1 MSQPASIRP
10 DIDELM
16 ELRHRANA
24 ISLASHHRVNAVLA
38 GLYASVFRGQ
48 GMDFEETREYRTGDE
63 IRYMDWRVTARTGT
77 PHLKVFREE
86 RERTA
91 LLCVDGGPHM
101 AFGTRG
107 TFKSVQAARAA
118 ALLGWAADGRGDRV
132 GGLIFA
138 DAQRGPAY
146 FPPARDRRSLWRLL
160 RTLSETPPTPAP
172 RAERG
177 EALIQAL
184 DKLTRSAPK
193 GALVLVIAD
202 FDTDL
207 AALDGPLGQLSQ
219 RREVVLITV
228 DDPADWELPAMG
240 PVHFEAPDGAWVRV
254 DTDDPEGRVVY
265 RQQWERQRWYVER
278 LARRRRVDLIP
289 LRTNADVHRDLVYG
303 LIARARRLG
312 VGVR

>member
-1 MSQPASIRP
+1 MSEPASIRP

-86 RERTA
+86 RERTV

-160 RTLSETPPTPAP
+160 RTLSEPAP
-172 RAERG
+172 RRAPRAGHG

-202 FDTDL
+202 LDTDL

-303 LIARARRLG
+303 LMARARRLG